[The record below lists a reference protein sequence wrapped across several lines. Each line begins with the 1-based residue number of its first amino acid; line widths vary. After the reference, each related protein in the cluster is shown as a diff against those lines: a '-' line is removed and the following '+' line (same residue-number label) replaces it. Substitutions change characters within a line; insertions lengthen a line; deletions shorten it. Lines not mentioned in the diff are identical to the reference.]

1 MQGEAQ
7 GPEQRSV
14 PEERRCANCGQISD
28 PIFRLSLAGYRLAG
42 QLGKGKK
49 FSLGLGWLCRD
60 CFLEHMALF
69 KKSEAARLK
78 IDD

>member
-1 MQGEAQ
+1 MQAASE
-7 GPEQRSV
+7 GPERRIA
-14 PEERRCANCGQISD
+14 PKERRCAICERVAD

-42 QLGKGKK
+42 QLGRGKK
-49 FSLGLGWLCRD
+49 FSLGLGWLCRS